1 MPEKVIV
8 VEDDAAFC
16 YAVGKALEQAGFDV
30 ETCLGSTEAWPFVGA
45 TAKID
50 LLLTD
55 LLFPKGQPSGVALA
69 RSALY
74 HHPGLPIIYMTA
86 FDTPRN
92 RPPPRTGL
100 SSPSRSNSQPWF
112 RGCAKCW
119 TPPREGAADPPPRE
133 GAGDRARAKPLV
145 TRPARRRG
153 QPRAGAELLSRR
165 PA

>member
-1 MPEKVIV
+1 MGQECFDMSGKVIV

-30 ETCLGSTEAWPFVGA
+30 QTHVGSTEAWPSVGA

-50 LLLTD
+50 LLVTD

-86 FDTPRN
+86 FEQAAEQATTED
-92 RPPPRTGL
+92 GL
-100 SSPSRSNSQPWF
+100 VL
-112 RGCAKCW
+112 
-119 TPPREGAADPPPRE
+119 T
-133 GAGDRARAKPLV
+133 KPIELATLV
-145 TRPARRRG
+145 QKVG
-153 QPRAGAELLSRR
+153 ELLDAGARKR
-165 PA
+165 G